1 MEYLLLVLGFIF
13 LIKGADLFVE
23 GASSIASK
31 IGVSQML
38 IGLTIVSFGTSAP
51 EAAVS
56 IGASLNGSNGIALG
70 NILGSNIFNSLFV
83 LGASSMIMSMKVQK
97 DTIKKEIPFV
107 FLANVVLLIL
117 MLDKMLTGR
126 SENVLD
132 RGDGL
137 ILLSFF
143 AIFLYYLVQMAIKN
157 RKMGEIEENKEELL
171 PTGKSIIFIIVG
183 IIGIFFGGEWVVSSS
198 SKVASTFGL
207 SDELIGL
214 TIVAIGTSLPELV
227 TSVVAA
233 KKGKND
239 IAVGNV
245 VGSNIFNVL
254 AILGTSVVIH
264 PIKVSAFSI
273 YDTIIVTV
281 VTGILF
287 LYLFFD
293 GKISRKEGVSLTI
306 FYLIYMGYIIMRG

>member
-1 MEYLLLVLGFIF
+1 MEYLILVLGFIF

-23 GASSIASK
+23 GASSVASK
-31 IGVSQML
+31 LGISQML

-56 IGASLNGSNGIALG
+56 IGASLKGANGIALG
-70 NILGSNIFNSLFV
+70 NILGSNIFNALLV
-83 LGASSMIMSMKVQK
+83 LGSSAIIMNMKVQK

-107 FLANVVLLIL
+107 FLTNIVLLVL
-117 MLDKMLTGR
+117 MTDKLMTGR
-126 SENVLD
+126 TENLLD

-137 ILLSFF
+137 VLLSFF
-143 AIFLYYLVQMAIKN
+143 VIFLYYLVQMALKN
-157 RKMGEIEENKEELL
+157 REMGEIEENKEELL
-171 PTGKSIIFIIVG
+171 PTGKSIIFIIIG
-183 IIGIFFGGEWVVSSS
+183 IAGIFFGGEWVVNSS
-198 SKVASTFGL
+198 SKIASTFGL

-214 TIVAIGTSLPELV
+214 TIVAVGTSLPELV

-239 IAVGNV
+239 IAIGNV

-264 PIKVSAFSI
+264 PIKVSTFSI
-273 YDTIIVTV
+273 YDTLIITIVTIV
-281 VTGILF
+281 LF

-293 GKISRKEGVSLTI
+293 GKISRKEGISLTI
-306 FYLIYMGYIIMRG
+306 FYLVYMGYIIMRG

>member
-1 MEYLLLVLGFIF
+1 MEYLILVLGFIF

-23 GASSIASK
+23 GASSVASK
-31 IGVSQML
+31 LGISQML

-56 IGASLNGSNGIALG
+56 IGASLKGSNGIALG
-70 NILGSNIFNSLFV
+70 NILGSNIFNALLV
-83 LGASSMIMSMKVQK
+83 LGASAIIMNMKVQK

-107 FLANVVLLIL
+107 FLTNIVLLVL
-117 MLDKMLTGR
+117 MTDKIITGR
-126 SENVLD
+126 TENILD

-137 ILLSFF
+137 VLLSFF
-143 AIFLYYLVQMAIKN
+143 IIFLYYLVQMALKN
-157 RKMGEIEENKEELL
+157 REMGEIEENKEELL
-171 PTGKSIIFIIVG
+171 PTSKSIIFIIIG
-183 IIGIFFGGEWVVSSS
+183 IAGIFFGGEWVVNSS
-198 SKVASTFGL
+198 SKIASTFGL

-214 TIVAIGTSLPELV
+214 TIVAVGTSLPELV

-239 IAVGNV
+239 IAIGNV

-264 PIKVSAFSI
+264 PIKVSTFSI
-273 YDTIIVTV
+273 YDTLIITIVTI
-281 VTGILF
+281 ILF

-293 GKISRKEGVSLTI
+293 GKISRKEGISLTI